1 MKKKFTVSLKEK
13 IAYGMGDFAL
23 MIGYGAIG
31 FYFVFFLTDVA
42 GLPAAWAGYIFLIAR
57 VWDAF
62 IDYAMGFIT
71 DATKSRWGRRRPYIL
86 FGAIPFGIIFALL
99 WIVPFPSQTLLFI
112 YYLSISVLF
121 NTAFAIISIPYNS
134 MMPELTQDYDER
146 TSISGVRMALSFSG
160 TLVAAAG
167 IMVVVDLFYP
177 GKEAYLRSFPIMG
190 VVFGTIIMASLLST
204 FFGTRERVRESAY
217 SVKEGFLK
225 TFGSI
230 MKLKEFRIILGM
242 FLFNMVGFDL
252 IQVLLIYFLK
262 HVIRVSED
270 VTFLVMAVPLVVAIA
285 AAPLWAWLGEKWGK
299 KKAYMVAAVY
309 LTFSFM
315 LCLVAP
321 VGNLSFM
328 LIISA
333 FAGIGISASQ
343 VIPLSIIPDVIE
355 VDEYENGT
363 RREGAFYG
371 ITTFLYKVASAL
383 AINVATLLLGFWGYI
398 ESTADTVIGQ
408 VIQPDSAISAIRI
421 MMGIG
426 PGIFFLTS
434 ALFVKFLPI
443 DKERFNEI
451 KRIIDERKK
460 KITD

>member
-1 MKKKFTVSLKEK
+1 MKKKFTLSLKEK
-13 IAYGMGDFAL
+13 FAYGMGDFAL

-31 FYFVFFLTDVA
+31 FYLVFFLTDVA

-71 DATKSRWGRRRPYIL
+71 DATKSRFGRRRPYIL
-86 FGAIPFGIIFALL
+86 FGAIPLGIIFALI
-99 WIVPFPSQTLLFI
+99 WIVPFQSPALLFV
-112 YYLSISVLF
+112 YYVSISVLF
-121 NTAFAIISIPYNS
+121 NTAFTIVSIPYNS

-146 TSISGVRMALSFSG
+146 TSISGFRMGLSFSG

-167 IMVVVDLFYP
+167 IMIIVDLIFP
-177 GKEAYLRSFPIMG
+177 GKEAYRSSFPIMG
-190 VVFGTIIMASLLST
+190 AVFGTIMVASLLFT
-204 FFGTRERVRESAY
+204 FFGTRERVQESAY
-217 SVKEGFLK
+217 SIKEGFFK
-225 TFGSI
+225 TFRSI
-230 MKLKEFRIILGM
+230 LKLKEFRIILGM

-252 IQVLLIYFLK
+252 IQVMLIYFLK
-262 HVIRVSED
+262 HVIRVTED
-270 VTFLVMAVPLVVAIA
+270 VTFIVMAVPLVVAII
-285 AAPLWAWLGEKWGK
+285 AAPLWIWLGEKWGK

-309 LTFSFM
+309 LTFSLM

-321 VGNLSFM
+321 VGNLTFM

-343 VIPLSIIPDVIE
+343 VIPLSIIPDVIG
-355 VDEYENGT
+355 VDEYKNGT

-383 AINVATLLLGFWGYI
+383 AVNVATLLLGFWGYI
-398 ESTADTVIGQ
+398 ESTADKVIDK

-426 PGIFFLTS
+426 PGIFFLIS
-434 ALFVKFLPI
+434 AVFVKFLPI
-443 DKERFNEI
+443 NKERFNEI
-451 KRIIDERKK
+451 KQIIEDRKK
-460 KITD
+460 QITD

>member
-1 MKKKFTVSLKEK
+1 MKKNFTVSLKEK

-86 FGAIPFGIIFALL
+86 FGAVPFGIIFALL
-99 WIVPFPSQTLLFI
+99 WIVPFHSQTLLFI

-167 IMVVVDLFYP
+167 IMVVVDLIFP
-177 GKEAYLRSFPIMG
+177 GKAAYLSSFPVMG
-190 VVFGTIIMASLLST
+190 MAFGLIIIASLLFT
-204 FFGTRERVRESAY
+204 FFGTRERIQKSTY
-217 SVKEGFLK
+217 SIKEGFFK

-285 AAPLWAWLGEKWGK
+285 AAPLWVWLGEKWGK
-299 KKAYMVAAVY
+299 KKAYIVAAVY
-309 LTFSFM
+309 LIFSFM
-315 LCLVAP
+315 LCLIAP
-321 VGNLSFM
+321 AGNLTFM
-328 LIISA
+328 LVISA
-333 FAGIGISASQ
+333 LAGIGISASQ
-343 VIPLSIIPDVIE
+343 VIPLSIIPDIIE

-398 ESTADTVIGQ
+398 ESTADTLVGQ
-408 VIQPDSAISAIRI
+408 VVQPDSAISAIRI
-421 MMGIG
+421 MIGVG
-426 PGIFFLTS
+426 PGIFFLIS
-434 ALFVKFLPI
+434 AVFVKVLPI
-443 DKERFNEI
+443 NKERFNEI
-451 KRIIDERKK
+451 KRIIEDRKK
-460 KITD
+460 QITD

>member
-1 MKKKFTVSLKEK
+1 
-13 IAYGMGDFAL
+13 
-23 MIGYGAIG
+23 
-31 FYFVFFLTDVA
+31 
-42 GLPAAWAGYIFLIAR
+42 
-57 VWDAF
+57 
-62 IDYAMGFIT
+62 
-71 DATKSRWGRRRPYIL
+71 
-86 FGAIPFGIIFALL
+86 
-99 WIVPFPSQTLLFI
+99 
-112 YYLSISVLF
+112 
-121 NTAFAIISIPYNS
+121 
-134 MMPELTQDYDER
+134 
-146 TSISGVRMALSFSG
+146 
-160 TLVAAAG
+160 
-167 IMVVVDLFYP
+167 
-177 GKEAYLRSFPIMG
+177 
-190 VVFGTIIMASLLST
+190 
-204 FFGTRERVRESAY
+204 
-217 SVKEGFLK
+217 
-225 TFGSI
+225 

-285 AAPLWAWLGEKWGK
+285 AAPLWVWLGEKWGK